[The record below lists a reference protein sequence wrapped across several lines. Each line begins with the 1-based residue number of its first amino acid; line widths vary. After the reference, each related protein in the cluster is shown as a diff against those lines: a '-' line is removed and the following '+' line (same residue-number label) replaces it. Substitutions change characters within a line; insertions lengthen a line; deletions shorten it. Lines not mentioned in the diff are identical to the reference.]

1 MQFTVPAVL
10 DAVAATIGDR
20 VLLTQGDRRYT
31 YAQVVERS
39 NRLASY
45 LHARG
50 LGCHT
55 ARDTLAGHEV
65 GQDLVGHLRLQRQ
78 RVRRVAAR
86 RVPRTRR
93 AVQRQLP
100 LRQERIALS
109 AGRFGCDRAD
119 LPRHLRAAGRRRPA
133 GSATPAGA
141 HPDRRRI
148 GQRPGPRCGRLRGR
162 PGRRCAG
169 PPPVEPSPDDLYVLY
184 TGGTTGCPRAC
195 CGASTTS
202 S

>member
-65 GQDLVGHLRLQRQ
+65 GQDQLGIYAHNGNEFVESARGSA
-78 RVRRVAAR
+78 RVASFNVNYR
-86 RVPRTRR
+86 YVKKNCIICSPTPVR
-93 AVQRQLP
+93 
-100 LRQERIALS
+100 
-109 AGRFGCDRAD
+109 RAD
-119 LPRHLRAAGRRRPA
+119 LSRHVRDRGSPTSCRICHTCGCSSRWRTIRA
-133 GSATPAGA
+133 
-141 HPDRRRI
+141 I
-148 GQRPGPRCGRLRGR
+148 IC
-162 PGRRCAG
+162 
-169 PPPVEPSPDDLYVLY
+169 
-184 TGGTTGCPRAC
+184 
-195 CGASTTS
+195 
-202 S
+202 